1 MGLFLTIN
9 SVIGDGTKITSIHRC
24 FAPPEQRSKE
34 EVVPTESY
42 MNKISGSQT
51 TETCSRR
58 TIILLDNLGVGE
70 RNPEENGER
79 HNHRSSA
86 DNGSSHNIRFKLG
99 ESERRSTLVNCVVE
113 LR

>member
-1 MGLFLTIN
+1 
-9 SVIGDGTKITSIHRC
+9 
-24 FAPPEQRSKE
+24 
-34 EVVPTESY
+34 

-99 ESERRSTLVNCVVE
+99 ESERRSTLVDCMVDIEIMNLCSERSYLLILKVNTAVSVKKKNGAV
-113 LR
+113 